1 MAKWI
6 LNASCSTKDNRP
18 LQLSE
23 RHSPVERDVS
33 IERGFIDYIEIFDDL
48 IRRRWGGTVTPE
60 RTDVKADEDFFM
72 KYEDDGEE
80 TRIIPDKK
88 ESGDSTGRLLNQQPS
103 YDRLVN
109 AEVELQSGELMQT
122 GKFIGT
128 SLNHEGAIDG
138 SCNDNLC

>member
-1 MAKWI
+1 MQVA
-6 LNASCSTKDNRP
+6 
-18 LQLSE
+18 E
-23 RHSPVERDVS
+23 RHSLIERDVS
-33 IERGFIDYIEIFDDL
+33 IERGFIGYIEIFDDL
-48 IRRRWGGTVTPE
+48 IRRRWGGTVTPA

-80 TRIIPDKK
+80 PRIIPDTK
-88 ESGDSTGRLLNQQPS
+88 ESVDSTGRLLNQQPF

-122 GKFIGT
+122 GKVIGM
-128 SLNHEGAIDG
+128 SVNHEGAIDG